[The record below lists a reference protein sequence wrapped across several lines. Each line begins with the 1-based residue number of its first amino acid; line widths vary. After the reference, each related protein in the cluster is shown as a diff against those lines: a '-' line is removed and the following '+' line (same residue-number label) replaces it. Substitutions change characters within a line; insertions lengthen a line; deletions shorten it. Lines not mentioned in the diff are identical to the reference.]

1 MNTTFLGARS
11 VALTI
16 AAATAAASLPTAAA
30 AQVAGWHGRYVWEED
45 VGRRGGTDPGD
56 SIAAFI
62 TYRLQVGPNAG
73 STGCRLEGQGLQTNK
88 RILCTITP
96 QRGSAIVKFYGYGP
110 DNMFD
115 DGYRRG
121 QTLFTLTRGPR
132 GITTTL
138 QALKPSNR
146 ATPRSGTL
154 FRRAG

>member
-1 MNTTFLGARS
+1 VTTTFLDARS
-11 VALTI
+11 VALTLV
-16 AAATAAASLPTAAA
+16 AAAAALPAAAP
-30 AQVAGWHGRYVWEED
+30 AQVAGWTGRYVWEED
-45 VGRRGGTDPGD
+45 VGRHGGNDPRD
-56 SIAAFI
+56 NIAAFI
-62 TYRLQVGPNAG
+62 TYRLQVGPGAG
-73 STGCRLEGQGLQTNK
+73 PTGCRLEGQGLQTNK
-88 RILCTITP
+88 RIQCTVTP
-96 QRGSAIVKFYGYGP
+96 QGRSAIVKFYGYGP

-146 ATPRSGTL
+146 TTPRSGTL